1 MEVPPEPAPSLA
13 SSPWNRGEVAY
24 AIALFVAAVGAVSL
38 AIAARGTILPNHG
51 ADEALFFL
59 LYGLFTISIGYQHPT
74 QGYYSFDRVAQVA
87 SILVLGPVDAAW
99 INGLASLIYPWHRL
113 WKGVPL
119 HRVACAAL
127 NNAGLMTLTI
137 LGSGYLYT
145 ALGGDVPVLDVTGFS
160 GASLVLLLLSMQ
172 ILNDAG
178 MLGLLWVGRRSF
190 DGFFNSFSYAL
201 ELGAGATAVL
211 VAVVYNSMDTGVF
224 VLLLAV
230 ISLGMLALQ
239 RFAKLR
245 QKLERL
251 VEERTKLLWE
261 KTQDLEE
268 QATRDNLT
276 GLFNRRFAD
285 QYLAGQLG
293 AAKQPD
299 QPLTVALADIDLF
312 KQINDRHSHAT
323 GDKVLRHVATIL
335 RDRCR
340 RTDIV
345 ARYGGEEFLLC
356 FPQTDLR
363 SAEALCEQLRTAIA
377 TTNWSLYGVGIGVT
391 ISFGIAEHWP
401 GSSPDTLLDRADR
414 LLYQAKHDGRN
425 RVVA

>member
-1 MEVPPEPAPSLA
+1 MDVPPEPAPSLA
-13 SSPWNRGEVAY
+13 SSAWNRGEAAY
-24 AIALFVAAVGAVSL
+24 AIALFVAAAGAVSL
-38 AIAARGTILPNHG
+38 AIASRGTILPNHG

-59 LYGLFTISIGYQHPT
+59 LYGIFTISIGYQHPK
-74 QGYYSFDRVAQVA
+74 QGYYSFDRVSQVA
-87 SILVLGPVDAAW
+87 SILVFGPLDAAW

-119 HRVACAAL
+119 HRVAYASL
-127 NNAGLMTLTI
+127 NNSGLMTLTI

-145 ALGGDVPVLDVTGFS
+145 TLGGDVPLLGITGFS
-160 GASLVLLLLSMQ
+160 AASLVLLLLTMQ
-172 ILNDAG
+172 LLNDAG

-190 DGFFNSFSYAL
+190 DGFFNAFSYAL

-211 VAVVYNSMDTGVF
+211 VAVVYNTLDTGVF

-251 VEERTKLLWE
+251 VEERTKRLWE
-261 KTQDLEE
+261 KTQELEE
-268 QATRDNLT
+268 QAIRDNLT
-276 GLFNRRFAD
+276 GLFNRRYAD
-285 QYLAGQLG
+285 RYLAAQLE
-293 AAKQPD
+293 AAKTLD

-323 GDKVLRHVATIL
+323 GDKVLRHVAGIL

-340 RTDIV
+340 KTDIV
-345 ARYGGEEFLLC
+345 ARYGGEEFVLC

-363 SAEALCEQLRTAIA
+363 SAEALCEQLRAAIA
-377 TTNWSLYGVGIGVT
+377 TTNWSQYGVGIGVT

-414 LLYQAKHDGRN
+414 LLYRAKHDGRN